1 MNTSSE
7 DIKITIKVEEKV
19 FVIYDDTQTFIE
31 MVSKTDKDI
40 VSEVVAK
47 IVKDRLHNGKQSSS
61 LW

>member
-7 DIKITIKVEEKV
+7 DIKITVKVEEKV

-31 MVSKTDKDI
+31 VVSKNDKDT

-47 IVKDRLHNGKQSSS
+47 IVKDRLYNGKHSSS